1 MKKLIPVLYM
11 LLFLAVG
18 LNAGYRLGL
27 RDGAGD
33 LPAPLDSQIVIH
45 TTGKAQAEK
54 AAVADEPQEPPAPER
69 SVSQVVPASDQTAEA
84 AQYIANKRSGIFHRA
99 DCSYLPAEHNRGYF
113 ETSEEAE
120 NAGYRPCE
128 HCSP

>member
-1 MKKLIPVLYM
+1 MKKLISVLYM

-27 RDGAGD
+27 RDGTGD
-33 LPAPLDSQIVIH
+33 LPAPLDSQIIMH
-45 TTGKAQAEK
+45 TTGTARTEEVAY
-54 AAVADEPQEPPAPER
+54 ADEPQETPAPEP
-69 SVSQVVPASDQTAEA
+69 SISQVVPASDQTAEP